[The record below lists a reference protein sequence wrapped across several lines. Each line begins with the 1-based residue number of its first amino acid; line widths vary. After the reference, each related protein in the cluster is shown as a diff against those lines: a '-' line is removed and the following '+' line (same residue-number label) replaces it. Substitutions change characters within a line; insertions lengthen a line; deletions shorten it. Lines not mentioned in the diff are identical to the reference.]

1 MQAATTAPMRPWAR
15 SSPRR
20 RSASIAKALWVGTD
34 GQSDKTTGRSDGL
47 YALETEGPLR
57 GTSKLFFR
65 CPVGAELCGP
75 DLTPDRETFFVA
87 VRHPGEGVKTEARSG
102 APQYSMMNATP
113 FCRRHREEGRRGKS
127 R

>member
-1 MQAATTAPMRPWAR
+1 
-15 SSPRR
+15 
-20 RSASIAKALWVGTD
+20 GTD

-75 DLTPDRETFFVA
+75 VLTPDCKTFFIA
-87 VRHPGEGVKTEARSG
+87 VQHPGEDGESWSSFGRPSTFEDPATRWPDFRPDMPPRPSIIAIVKKDG
-102 APQYSMMNATP
+102 
-113 FCRRHREEGRRGKS
+113 GKIAM
-127 R
+127 